1 MGRGFEYKML
11 ECLHNSLKEQSKK
24 ITSWYNSKVRAL
36 EEKNIALPLFSSFD
50 MRDSGYKAS
59 IVDSNVFPAGFNN
72 LDLESQLHA
81 STRFFNYLSSIS
93 SEKDVLIISENHT
106 RNTYYFDNIH
116 VLSRI
121 LNKAGFNTYF
131 GYIEG
136 ENNSHP
142 TLVLNKYEEP
152 LKVEKI
158 FRDNGRIFTDSFHD
172 GIIILNND
180 LSVNRPEI
188 LDNVRQHVLPSISL
202 GWYNRKKSTHFQLF
216 SELIDELASLMS
228 FDPWLLKTFF
238 TFVDDINFKDKDS
251 LDDVAKAVNLV
262 IDEISLKY
270 EEFDIREDPFVFVK
284 DNSGTY
290 GLGIICVSSGEEIKN
305 LNSKKRKKMIYGKER
320 SRIDSVLI
328 QEGIYSNYLMHNNSA
343 EPVLY
348 NVGGEVVGGF
358 MRVNKLQ
365 DRNTNLNTRG
375 MSFQKLIENNQTLPI
390 ILKNNEFSLYSL
402 LTKIADLAIAYE
414 YKQTL
419 LD

>member
-1 MGRGFEYKML
+1 ML
-11 ECLHNSLKEQSKK
+11 DHLHNCLKSQIEK
-24 ITSWYNSKVRAL
+24 ISRWYSSKVKSL
-36 EEKNIALPLFSSFD
+36 EEENIPLPLFSSFD

-59 IVDSNVFPAGFNN
+59 IVDSNVFPSGFNN
-72 LDLESQLHA
+72 LDLESQLYA
-81 STRFFNYLSSIS
+81 SKRFFNYLSSIS
-93 SEKDVLIISENHT
+93 PEKDILIISENHT

-116 VLSRI
+116 TLSCI
-121 LNKAGFNTYF
+121 LNTAGFNTYF

-136 ENNSHP
+136 KNNSHP
-142 TLVLNKYEEP
+142 TLILDKYEEP
-152 LKVEKI
+152 LKIEKI
-158 FRDNGRIFTDSFHD
+158 FRDNSRVYTDSFHD

-180 LSVNRPEI
+180 LSVSHPEI
-188 LDNVRQHVLPSISL
+188 LDNIHQHVLPSISL

-216 SELIDELASLMS
+216 NKLVEELASLIS
-228 FDPWLLKTFF
+228 FDPWLLKTTF
-238 TFVDDINFKDKDS
+238 TYVDDINFKDKDS
-251 LDDVAKAVNLV
+251 LDDVAKAVDLIINK
-262 IDEISLKY
+262 ISLKY
-270 EEFDIREDPFVFVK
+270 EEFGIREDPFVFVK
-284 DNSGTY
+284 NNSGTY
-290 GLGIICVSSGEEIKN
+290 GLGIICVSSGDEIKN

-328 QEGIYSNYLMHNNSA
+328 QEGIYTNYIIHNSPA

-365 DRNTNLNTRG
+365 DKDKNLNTKG
-375 MSFQKLIENNQTLPI
+375 MSFQKLVENNQTRPI
-390 ILKNNEFSLYSL
+390 ILKNGEFSLYSL

>member
-1 MGRGFEYKML
+1 ML
-11 ECLHNSLKEQSKK
+11 EHLQYYLKERNEK
-24 ITSWYNSKVRAL
+24 ITSWYKAKVKSL
-36 EEKNIALPLFSSFD
+36 EEENISLPLFSSFD

-59 IVDSNVFPAGFNN
+59 IVDSNAFPSGFNN
-72 LDLESQLHA
+72 LDLESQLYA

-93 SEKDVLIISENHT
+93 TKKDVLIISENHT
-106 RNTYYFDNIH
+106 RNTFYFDNIH

-121 LNKAGFNTYF
+121 LNTAGFDTYF

-136 ENNSHP
+136 KNNSHP
-142 TLVLNKYEEP
+142 TLVLEKYGEP
-152 LKVEKI
+152 LKIEKL
-158 FRDNGRIFTDSFHD
+158 FRDNGRVYTDSFHD

-188 LDNVRQHVLPSISL
+188 LDNIHQHVLPSISL
-202 GWYNRKKSTHFQLF
+202 GWYNRKKSTHLKLF
-216 SELIDELASLMS
+216 NRLIEELASLVS
-228 FDPWLLKTFF
+228 FDPWLLKTSF
-238 TFVDDINFKDKDS
+238 TFVDNINFKDKDS
-251 LDDVAKAVNLV
+251 LDDVAKAVDF
-262 IDEISLKY
+262 IISEISLKY
-270 EEFDIREDPFVFVK
+270 KEHDIREDPFVFVK
-284 DNSGTY
+284 NNSGTY
-290 GLGIICVSSGEEIKN
+290 GLGIICVSSGDEIKN

-328 QEGIYSNYLMHNNSA
+328 QEGIYSNYLIHNSPA

-365 DRNTNLNTRG
+365 DRDKNLNTRG
-375 MSFQKLIENNQTLPI
+375 MSFQKLVENNQTRPI
-390 ILKNNEFSLYSL
+390 ILKNGEFSLYTL

-419 LD
+419 TDK